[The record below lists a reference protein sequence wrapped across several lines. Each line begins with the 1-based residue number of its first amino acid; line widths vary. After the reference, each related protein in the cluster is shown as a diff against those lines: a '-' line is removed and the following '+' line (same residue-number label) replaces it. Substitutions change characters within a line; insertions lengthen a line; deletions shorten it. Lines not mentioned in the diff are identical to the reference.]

1 MIQRYDHVH
10 MHKTAHGWFRFSLLL
25 ANTTDLLLREQRHEI
40 TKNAGQEKSTSR
52 SNPPKPINI
61 SLGTQWNPNGPC
73 FPMVRPM
80 ASPRNYSMGKAPG
93 SFPVTYTAS
102 PQLKDGAI
110 PAPSWQYWAI
120 MDCKKKLVPW
130 WHVLLDVNG
139 WGDFMRFCVAH
150 VSCVK

>member
-139 WGDFMRFCVAH
+139 WGDFMRFLCG
-150 VSCVK
+150 SCVMC

>member
-25 ANTTDLLLREQRHEI
+25 ANTTDLLRTANNGMRSLKMQGRRNPHPKAILQ
-40 TKNAGQEKSTSR
+40 NLSTYPWER
-52 SNPPKPINI
+52 N
-61 SLGTQWNPNGPC
+61 GTIWGPC
-73 FPMVRPM
+73 FPMLRPM

-110 PAPSWQYWAI
+110 LAPSWQYWAI

-130 WHVLLDVNG
+130 WRC
-139 WGDFMRFCVAH
+139 WM
-150 VSCVK
+150 